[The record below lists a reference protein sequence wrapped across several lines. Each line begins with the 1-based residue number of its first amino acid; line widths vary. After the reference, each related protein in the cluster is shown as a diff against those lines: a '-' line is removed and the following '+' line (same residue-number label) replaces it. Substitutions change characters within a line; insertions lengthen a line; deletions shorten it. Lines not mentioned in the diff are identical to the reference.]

1 MLPVSAVL
9 FDMNDV
15 LCRYDKAT
23 RVTHLAQASGQDPAL
38 VEAAIWKAGF
48 EDLGDSGAIDA
59 EEYLRGFGERI
70 GYALSVREWV
80 EALRAALIPLADTL
94 ALAARVG
101 HEARIAVLTNNNLL
115 LAREIDAVFPELRPV
130 FNDAIFVSAEFRA
143 CKPNPEVYRRCVA
156 RLGVSPQATL
166 FVDDSP
172 TNVAGAEQ
180 AKLQGH
186 CYTSANNLA
195 AALANSGLLRSRG
208 KSDDL

>member
-15 LCRYDKAT
+15 LCRYDKTA
-23 RVTHLAQASGQDPAL
+23 RVTSLARVSGRDPAL
-38 VEAAIWKAGF
+38 IDAAIWKAGF
-48 EDLGDSGAIDA
+48 EDFGDSGAIDA

-70 GYALSVREWV
+70 GYALSLREWV
-80 EALRAALIPLADTL
+80 GALRAAVTPLPDAL

-115 LAREIDAVFPELRPV
+115 LAREIDAIFPELRPV

-143 CKPNPEVYRRCVA
+143 RKPDPEVYRRCVT
-156 RLGVSPQATL
+156 RLGVLPQATL

-186 CYTSANNLA
+186 CYTSAINLA
-195 AALANSGLLRSRG
+195 AMLANFGLLRPS
-208 KSDDL
+208 

>member
-1 MLPVSAVL
+1 MLPVLAVL

-15 LCRYDKAT
+15 LCRYDKTA
-23 RVTHLAQASGQDPAL
+23 RVTSLARMSARDPAL
-38 VEAAIWKAGF
+38 IEAAIWKTGF
-48 EDLGDSGAIDA
+48 EDLADSGAIDA
-59 EEYLRGFGERI
+59 EEYLHGFGERI
-70 GYALSVREWV
+70 GYALSLREWV
-80 EALRAALIPLADTL
+80 GALRAAVTPLPDAL

-143 CKPNPEVYRRCVA
+143 RKPDPEVYRRCVT
-156 RLGVSPQATL
+156 RLGVLPQATL

-172 TNVAGAEQ
+172 TNIAGAEQ

-186 CYTSANNLA
+186 CYTSAINLA
-195 AALANSGLLRSRG
+195 AALANFGLLRPS
-208 KSDDL
+208 